1 MKFRHSDKIVS
12 RGRGVYMQTKEKN
25 KTTVLKFFSAVVV
38 FVLSFNATGS
48 IAHADEP
55 DTEIVSCSTS
65 GWITIQ
71 NNILVTNDFCF
82 GSVELPLYVAEIADL
97 AFTNASGL
105 TGITFE
111 PNSVLTKIGS
121 KAFQGTGITEIT
133 IPASVTS
140 IGSEAF
146 ADLADLVHV
155 SIAADSQLEI
165 IGSGAF
171 KSTGITDITIPDS
184 TTSIGSEAFANISG
198 LTFVILD
205 SGSSETEAELTTIG
219 ARAFNG
225 SGLTEISIPA
235 SVTSIGDQAFANS
248 ESLEKFYFL
257 GDAPLVGQDAFLQV
271 SEIAEGV
278 VLWTANGFV
287 AGENWNGLQI
297 VIFGATPCSNSG
309 FVLTVDSEITN
320 NYGCA
325 GDLEIPSDVAAIG
338 PGAFLGADLLETI
351 SYADESSLA
360 VIQERAFANSGL
372 TSVSL
377 PASVVSIGNQ
387 SFANTSA
394 LTSITFDPESTLTT
408 IGSGAFNYSGLIEFT
423 VPSTVT
429 SIGDEAFGHTADLTA
444 ISFDIGSNETGST
457 LESIGAGAFN
467 SSGLAEINIPV
478 SVTTIGDLVFANT
491 SALTAITF
499 GSEETASKLATIGA
513 SAFSSSGL
521 TSIDLPASVT
531 TIGDQSFASTYD
543 LTSVNFALDSN
554 LSSIGA
560 GAFNYS
566 GISGIT
572 IPASVTTIGYQ
583 AFGFT
588 SNLTSFNFAPGST
601 LETIGPNAFSYSGIT
616 SLMIPAGVTT
626 ISDQAFINQSDLT
639 LVSFEAGSNL
649 ATIGVSAFAGTG
661 ITEITIPASVAT
673 ISDQAF
679 ANTFDL
685 TTFNFAP
692 DSTLETIGA
701 NVFSYSGITEITI
714 PASVTTIRDQAFANT
729 FDLTIFNFAPNST
742 LESIGANVFSFSG
755 ITEITIP
762 ASVTTISDQAF
773 ANMRYLKSLG
783 VTSGSDSFVSDSGV
797 LFNSDQTV
805 LLLYPLGS
813 EDPPDS
819 SERTYS
825 VPSQV
830 TEIADGAFRGI
841 YKNTAIVFPEDSTLE
856 KIGAGAFNNAG
867 ITEINIPATVTTIG
881 DQAFANASLLTSVTF
896 SAESIL
902 ETIGEYAF
910 ANTSISSINIPESV
924 TSIGKSAFE
933 DVTTLQTVSL
943 TAGSQL
949 STIGDNAF
957 HNAFQITSMNIP
969 ASVTSIGDEAFANAT
984 SLATVTIGAESALET
999 IGDSAFANTKIASF
1013 VIPSGVTEINN
1024 FTFSGANSLTTVII
1038 PSSVTSIGDG
1048 AFEDAY
1054 SLTSI
1059 TIPSSVTSIGDGAF
1073 NFTTSLTKFY
1083 FLGNAPSGDSN
1094 FEGLAV
1100 NATAYKSA
1108 TATGFTGATW
1118 RGLKVQ
1124 LGIFSVAF
1132 DSQGGS
1138 AVASQAL
1145 FFGIPLAAAPV
1156 PPTRTAF
1163 VFAGWSETTS
1173 GASIRFPYSP
1183 STYSSKTLY
1192 AKWIQKA
1199 AVTATKP
1206 TISGKAAST
1215 KTGTNKLTVKPGVW
1229 TGIPAPTFTYQWYTC
1244 TVQIKVMTPTIPKT
1258 CTLIKGQ
1265 TKNLLPVVTAYKGK
1279 FLAASVIGT
1288 SAGTTPTSYLTVSTA
1303 KVT

>member
-1 MKFRHSDKIVS
+1 MKFRHSDKIWLRS
-12 RGRGVYMQTKEKN
+12 RSDHMHLKES
-25 KTTVLKFFSAVVV
+25 KTAVLKLFSAVVV
-38 FVLSFNATGS
+38 FVLSFNSAGS
-48 IAHADEP
+48 IAYADEP
-55 DTEIVSCSTS
+55 DIEIVSCSSS

-71 NNILVTNDFCF
+71 DNVLVSNDFCF

-97 AFTNASGL
+97 ALTNASGL

-121 KAFQGTGITEIT
+121 RAFQGTGITEIT
-133 IPASVTS
+133 IPASVTL

-146 ADLADLVHV
+146 AGLVDLVRV
-155 SIAADSQLEI
+155 SFDTDSQLEI
-165 IGSGAF
+165 IGFGAF
-171 KSTGITDITIPDS
+171 KSTGITEVTIPDS
-184 TTSIGSEAFANISG
+184 TNSIGIEAFANIPG

-205 SGSSETEAELTTIG
+205 SGSSETESVLASIG
-219 ARAFNG
+219 ARAFIG
-225 SGLTEISIPA
+225 SGLAAITIPA
-235 SVTSIGDQAFANS
+235 SVTSVGDQAFANS
-248 ESLEKFYFL
+248 ESLEKVYFL
-257 GDAPLVGQDAFLQV
+257 GDAPLVGQDAFLLV
-271 SEIAEGV
+271 SATAEGV
-278 VLWTANGFV
+278 VLWTANGFE

-297 VIFGATPCSNSG
+297 VIFGSTPCSNSG
-309 FVLTVDSEITN
+309 YVLTVDGEITN

-351 SYADESSLA
+351 SFADESSLA
-360 VIQERAFANSGL
+360 VIQERAFANTGL

-377 PASVVSIGNQ
+377 PASVVSIGDQ
-387 SFANTSA
+387 AFANTSA

-408 IGSGAFNYSGLIEFT
+408 IGSGAFSYSGLIEFT
-423 VPSTVT
+423 VPSSVT
-429 SIGDEAFGHTADLTA
+429 SINDQAFEHTADLAA

-457 LESIGAGAFN
+457 LESIGSGAFN
-467 SSGLAEINIPV
+467 SSGLAEINIPA
-478 SVTTIGDLVFANT
+478 SVTTIGDLVFSNT

-499 GSEETASKLATIGA
+499 GSEETASTLATIGA
-513 SAFSSSGL
+513 SAFSNSGL
-521 TSIDLPASVT
+521 ASIDLPASVT
-531 TIGDQSFASTYD
+531 SIGDQAFAYTYD
-543 LTSVNFALDSN
+543 LTIFNFTSNSN

-566 GISGIT
+566 GISEIT
-572 IPASVTTIGYQ
+572 IPASVTTIGDQ

-588 SNLTSFNFAPGST
+588 SDLTSFNFASGSN
-601 LETIGPNAFSYSGIT
+601 LETIGSNAFSYSGFT
-616 SLMIPAGVTT
+616 SLTIPASVTA
-626 ISDQAFINQSDLT
+626 ISDQAFINQSELT
-639 LVSFEAGSNL
+639 SVEFETGSNL
-649 ATIGVSAFAGTG
+649 ATIGVSAFAS
-661 ITEITIPASVAT
+661 I
-673 ISDQAF
+673 
-679 ANTFDL
+679 
-685 TTFNFAP
+685 
-692 DSTLETIGA
+692 
-701 NVFSYSGITEITI
+701 GITEITI
-714 PASVTTIRDQAFANT
+714 PASVTTISDQAFSNTFDLTIFNFAPNSKLESIGANVFSYSGITAITIPASVTTISDQAFANT
-729 FDLTIFNFAPNST
+729 FDLTIFNFAPNSK
-742 LESIGANVFSFSG
+742 LESIDSNVFSFSG

-783 VTSGSDSFVSDSGV
+783 VTSGGDSFVSDSGV
-797 LFNSDQTV
+797 LFNSDQTI
-805 LLLYPLGS
+805 LLKYPLGS
-813 EDPPDS
+813 EEPPDS
-819 SERTYS
+819 NERTYT

-841 YKNTAIVFPEDSTLE
+841 YKNTVIVFPEDSAVE
-856 KIGAGAFNNAG
+856 KIGASAFNNAG

-881 DQAFANASLLTSVTF
+881 DHAFANASLLTNVTLG
-896 SAESIL
+896 ADSIL

-933 DVTTLQTVSL
+933 DVSTLQTVSL

-957 HNAFQITSMNIP
+957 YNAFQIASINIP
-969 ASVTSIGDEAFANAT
+969 ATVTSIGDRAFANAT

-999 IGDSAFANTKIASF
+999 IGESAFANTKMASF
-1013 VIPSGVTEINN
+1013 IIPSGITEINN
-1024 FTFSGANSLTTVII
+1024 FTFSGASSLTSIVI

-1059 TIPSSVTSIGDGAF
+1059 TIPSSVTSIDDGAF
-1073 NFTTSLTKFY
+1073 NSTTSLTKFY
-1083 FLGNAPSGDSN
+1083 FLGNAPSGNLN
-1094 FEGLAV
+1094 FENLAI

-1124 LGIFSVAF
+1124 LGVFTLTF
-1132 DSQGGS
+1132 DARGGS
-1138 AVASQAL
+1138 AVESQTL
-1145 FFGIPLAAAPV
+1145 LFGIPLAAAPV
-1156 PPTRTAF
+1156 PPTRAGL
-1163 VFAGWSETTS
+1163 VFAGWSETQT
-1173 GASIRFPYSP
+1173 GASITFPYNP

-1199 AVTATKP
+1199 NVTASKP

-1215 KTGTNKLTVKPGVW
+1215 AKGTNKLTVKPGVW
-1229 TGIPAPTFTYQWYTC
+1229 TGIPAPTFTYQWYLC
-1244 TVQIKVMTPTIPKT
+1244 TTQVKAMTPTIPKT
-1258 CTLIKGQ
+1258 CKLIAKQ
-1265 TKNLLPVVTAYKGK
+1265 TKTVLPVVTLYKGK
-1279 FLAASVIGT
+1279 FLAVKVTGT